1 MRRLVTR
8 GRLRACGVA
17 LAGIALMGL
26 IVLTALQPVAQSG
39 RLRVDS
45 FALARDLGSASA
57 AVASPS
63 SSGTNAAS
71 ASSSTAAST
80 PGATAPSTF
89 AAAPTVPTPLPVLIV
104 RIPPTAPPTP
114 KPAPVVRVSAPAPAP
129 TGTSSSG
136 GDVAAIITAA
146 AQAAGVA
153 PSWLIST
160 AACESG
166 LNPNAYNGAGPYEGL
181 FQFLPSTFR
190 AHGGTNIWDPAQQ
203 AQIAATMFASGES
216 GEWPVC
222 SR

>member
-1 MRRLVTR
+1 
-8 GRLRACGVA
+8 LRACGVA

-104 RIPPTAPPTP
+104 RIPPTAP
-114 KPAPVVRVSAPAPAP
+114 

-136 GDVAAIITAA
+136 GDVEAIITAA